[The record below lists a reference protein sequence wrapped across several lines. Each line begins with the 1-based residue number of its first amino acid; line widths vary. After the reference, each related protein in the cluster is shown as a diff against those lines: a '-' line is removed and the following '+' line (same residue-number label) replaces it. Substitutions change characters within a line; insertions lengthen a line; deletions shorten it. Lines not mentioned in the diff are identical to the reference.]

1 MKKLRIGLDI
11 DDCLAGFWESY
22 CIKFDA
28 YNNPRMLE
36 DEIITQNVN
45 RVLIEDKNFWLNL
58 PLLNRPNF
66 VPELYC
72 TKRVNSKYWTK
83 KWLELNG
90 LPSRPIY
97 QMYNQY
103 GNKARLI
110 KGRVDVFVD
119 DSVRNVLQM
128 NKAGVPTLLYHTGQN
143 SDFPMYK
150 VFSLRE
156 EEIVDA
162 YEFMMKYHD

>member
-11 DDCLAGFWESY
+11 DDCLAGFWDCY
-22 CIKFDA
+22 RARFDTD
-28 YNNPRMLE
+28 NNPKMLE
-36 DEIITQNVN
+36 DDVITNNVN
-45 RVLIEDKNFWLNL
+45 RILIEERNFWLNL
-58 PLLNRPNF
+58 PVINRPDF

-72 TKRVNSKYWTK
+72 TKRVNPKCWTR
-83 KWLELNG
+83 KWLELHG
-90 LPSRPIY
+90 LPIRPIY
-97 QMYNQY
+97 QMFNQY
-103 GNKARLI
+103 GNKARMI

-128 NKAGVPTLLYHTGQN
+128 QAAGVPALLYHTPQN
-143 SDFPMYK
+143 ADFPMFK

-162 YEFMMKYHD
+162 YEFMMKYS

>member
-11 DDCLAGFWESY
+11 DDCLAGFWRTY
-22 CIKFDA
+22 CLRFDTA
-28 YNNPRMLE
+28 NNPKMLE
-36 DEIITQNVN
+36 DDVITQNVN
-45 RVLIEDKNFWLNL
+45 RILIEEKNFWLNL
-58 PLLNRPNF
+58 PLINKPDF

-72 TKRVNSKYWTK
+72 TKRVNSKYWTR

-90 LPSRPIY
+90 LPIRPIY
-97 QMYNQY
+97 QMFNQY

-128 NKAGVPTLLYHTGQN
+128 NEAGVPTLLYHTEQN
-143 SDFPMYK
+143 ADFPMYK

-162 YEFMMKYHD
+162 YEFMMKYRD